1 MNKTA
6 IILAAGLVTYS
17 VGDGAHARCNTHPDF
32 AGRGGLSK
40 NVPNPGTVY
49 RSPTSGKTRQTNR
62 DANDGFEDL
71 QLLDSNGDGVVI
83 CQDTQRP
90 YVDPTPSQNVP
101 LAPSQTKVIL
111 FAP

>member
-17 VGDGAHARCNTHPDF
+17 VGDGAHARCSTHPDF

-49 RSPTSGKTRQTNR
+49 GSPTSGKTRQTNR

-71 QLLDSNGDGVVI
+71 RLLDSNGDGVI
-83 CQDTQRP
+83 NCQDTQRP
-90 YVDPTPSQNVP
+90 YVHPVPSQNIRVV
-101 LAPSQTKVIL
+101 PSQVKVIL
-111 FAP
+111 LAP